1 MTTRIL
7 HGSIALYTTK
17 NRKSVEKQLEK
28 WLFRLIRLSTGMMRQ
43 TPFPFRKL
51 YSGLKSLTKKH
62 IKLTHNYLHNILMA
76 PIDDAYRELVWGE
89 IHYESRTNLSSLNN
103 LIEKRALLQQHFT
116 RAETLSPFPVPPWNS
131 QLTNVIKLP
140 QTKTQAKD
148 KISEKMSVELEAG
161 TLKLF
166 VHGSLIP
173 GKGGGVAEI
182 LTNTSSKKVT
192 YFGRDSVVTNFETEL
207 VALSLCQELLTN

>member
-1 MTTRIL
+1 
-7 HGSIALYTTK
+7 
-17 NRKSVEKQLEK
+17 
-28 WLFRLIRLSTGMMRQ
+28 MRQ
-43 TPFPFRKL
+43 TPSPFLKL
-51 YSGLKSLTKKH
+51 YSGLKSLTKQH

-76 PIDDAYRELVWGE
+76 PIDDTYRALFWEE
-89 IHYESRTNLSSLNN
+89 IHSKPRTNLSPLNN

-116 RAETLSPFPVPPWNS
+116 RAETLSHFLVPPWTS
-131 QLTNVIKLP
+131 QLTNIIKLH

-161 TLKLF
+161 TLILF

-173 GKGGGVAEI
+173 GKGGGAASI

-192 YFGRDSVVTNFETEL
+192 YVGRDSVVTKFESEL